1 MTLEGRVRFKTFG
14 SALVQQVIPRM
25 LRIVYLTYVL
35 LLQLSPALTAMSDDD
50 GDKTAAKVPMAAAVS
65 VKPPAFDDTSVSRW
79 FKIVESQFL
88 LSNITASTTKFHHII
103 ANLPVRVLNQL
114 GDAVIVSM
122 SYNDLK
128 NALESLFAKSKPKLF
143 DTLMNQHKILCTK
156 PTVYLQ
162 ELRKL
167 AAPLDVTDDFLRIK
181 SLKALPNNIRPL
193 LVKYNSNTSLEEL
206 AQVADTLLDYS
217 GSNQQ
222 GSIMQQAGSSTISY
236 VGSRSNGTSM
246 TPTRDPD
253 TTHRGRTPSV
263 PDYSITSIPVGV
275 HAFHATQRPKVCRYH
290 LYYGNNAKSCKS

>member
-1 MTLEGRVRFKTFG
+1 MV
-14 SALVQQVIPRM
+14 
-25 LRIVYLTYVL
+25 RIVYLTCVL
-35 LLQLSPALTAMSDDD
+35 LLHLSPALSGVAMSDDE
-50 GDKTAAKVPMAAAVS
+50 GGKTAPQLPMAAAVS

-114 GDAVIVSM
+114 SDAVIASM
-122 SYNDLK
+122 CYNDLK
-128 NALESLFAKSKPKLF
+128 NALESLFAKSKSELF

-181 SLKALPNNIRPL
+181 FLKALPNNIRPL
-193 LVKYNSNTSLEEL
+193 LVTYDSTTSLEEL
-206 AQVADTLLDYS
+206 ARVADTLLDYS
-217 GSNQQ
+217 GSNQP
-222 GSIMQQAGSSTISY
+222 STIQQAGSSTVSY

-246 TPTRDPD
+246 APTRDPD
-253 TTHRGRTPSV
+253 TNHRGL
-263 PDYSITSIPVGV
+263 SICT
-275 HAFHATQRPKVCRYH
+275 
-290 LYYGNNAKSCKS
+290 